1 MYIVLFAVLHSGG
14 LAMSFPF
21 DCISDFMF
29 FETEMGSSDVIL
41 IPGASHPQ
49 LIEKATMLYHQG
61 IAPFILPSGGATPHV
76 KTTEWEF
83 LRNKG
88 ISLGV
93 PSEAILK
100 EDKATNTFEN
110 ARFSLEVLEQQGIH
124 PKKVVL
130 VCKNYHARRA
140 LLTYQFV
147 FPRET
152 VFYVSP
158 VVDKTGTSKDNWFLD
173 EDKISYV
180 MNELEKVGKY
190 FRHAILRIGSNR

>member
-1 MYIVLFAVLHSGG
+1 
-14 LAMSFPF
+14 MSFPF

-29 FETEMGSSDVIL
+29 FETELGKSDVIL

-49 LIEKATMLYHQG
+49 LMEGAAMLYHQG
-61 IAPFILPSGGATPHV
+61 IAPLLLPSGGATQHV
-76 KTTEWEF
+76 ETTEWEF
-83 LRNKG
+83 LRNVG
-88 ISLGV
+88 VSLGV
-93 PSEAILK
+93 PPEAILK

-110 ARFSLEVLEQQGIH
+110 ARLSLEVLHQQEIH

-152 VFYVSP
+152 IFYVTP
-158 VVDKTGTSKDNWFLD
+158 VIDKTGTSKDNWYKD
-173 EDKISYV
+173 EEKIKYV

-190 FRHAILRIGSNR
+190 FRKQIPNWVK

>member
-1 MYIVLFAVLHSGG
+1 
-14 LAMSFPF
+14 MSFPF

-29 FETEMGSSDVIL
+29 FETDLEQSDIIL

-49 LIEKATMLYHQG
+49 LMERAATLYHNR
-61 IAPFILPSGGATPHV
+61 IAQFILPSGGTTPHV
-76 KTTEWEF
+76 ETTEWEF
-83 LRNKG
+83 LKNVG
-88 ISLGV
+88 VALGV
-93 PSEAILK
+93 PSESLLK

-110 ARFSLEVLEQQGIH
+110 ARFSLEVLQQQGIH
-124 PKKVVL
+124 PRRAVL

-158 VVDKTGTSKDNWFLD
+158 VIDKTGTSKDNWFKD
-173 EDKISYV
+173 EEKIKYV

-190 FRHAILRIGSNR
+190 FRPAIHELGSNSFLG